1 MPQQHTGDEMSDLSQ
16 SGDLDTSRGSVAT
29 GESLKEQL
37 HQSEEDAHPP
47 SEGQD
52 LTEVV
57 HQHQEEAG
65 EAQVPASEPQA
76 HPRTPGSSSSKV
88 MTRLAPA
95 AAEDGQQEA
104 HPAPGVEASA
114 CTQPT
119 EGAAPPIM
127 LFIVAFSFAFAFA
140 FIYRLIYL
148 NARAHCVA

>member
-65 EAQVPASEPQA
+65 EAQAPASEPQA

-104 HPAPGVEASA
+104 HPASPDVEASA

-119 EGAAPPIM
+119 EGAAH
-127 LFIVAFSFAFAFA
+127 FFYVFKIVAFSFAFAF
-140 FIYRLIYL
+140 IY
-148 NARAHCVA
+148 

>member
-1 MPQQHTGDEMSDLSQ
+1 MLQQHTGDEMSELSQ
-16 SGDLDTSRGSVAT
+16 SGDLETSRGSVAT

-65 EAQVPASEPQA
+65 EAQPAPVLASEPEA

-88 MTRLAPA
+88 MTRFAPA

-104 HPAPGVEASA
+104 HPASGVDASA
-114 CTQPT
+114 HTQLA
-119 EGAAPPIM
+119 EGAAPI
-127 LFIVAFSFAFAFA
+127 SFTICF
-140 FIYRLIYL
+140 LSSL
-148 NARAHCVA
+148 SLSLSL